1 MVGFE
6 RDGSFQFMT
15 ATAEAVSLA
24 RLAAKAAEDKLAEN
38 PIALDVSEP
47 FGLAEIFLIVSGS
60 NERQIVAISEE
71 IEDRLRESGHKARV
85 LEGKQSGRW
94 VLMDFGD
101 LVVHVMH
108 EQEREFYSLERLWK
122 DCPVVSVS

>member
-1 MVGFE
+1 
-6 RDGSFQFMT
+6 MT

-24 RLAAKAAEDKLAEN
+24 RLAARAAEDKLAEN
-38 PIALDVSEP
+38 PIALDVTDP

-60 NERQIVAISEE
+60 NERQIIAISEE
-71 IEDRLRESGHKARV
+71 IEDRLREAGHKARV

-122 DCPVVSVS
+122 DCPVVSVN

>member
-1 MVGFE
+1 M
-6 RDGSFQFMT
+6 S
-15 ATAEAVSLA
+15 ASAEAISLA
-24 RLAAKAAEDKLAEN
+24 RIAAKAAEEKLGEN

-47 FGLAEIFLIVSGS
+47 FGLAEIFLLISGG
-60 NERQIVAISEE
+60 NERQIVAIAEE
-71 IEDRLRESGHKARV
+71 VEDKLRDAGHRARV

-108 EQEREFYSLERLWK
+108 EQEREFYLH
-122 DCPVVSVS
+122 

>member
-1 MVGFE
+1 MP
-6 RDGSFQFMT
+6 
-15 ATAEAVSLA
+15 ATQESISLA

-38 PIALDVSEP
+38 PIALDVSDP
-47 FGLAEIFLIVSGS
+47 FGLADIFLLVSGG
-60 NERQIVAISEE
+60 NERQIVAIAEAV
-71 IEDRLRESGHKARV
+71 EDRMRQAGHKARV

-108 EQEREFYSLERLWK
+108 EQEREFYALERLWK
-122 DCPVVSVS
+122 DCPIVSVS

>member
-1 MVGFE
+1 
-6 RDGSFQFMT
+6 MT

-38 PIALDVSEP
+38 PIALDVSDP

-71 IEDRLRESGHKARV
+71 IEERLRESGHKARV